1 MVMVLDWS
9 GSMNE
14 NLKGTLSQLFNL
26 IWFCRQ
32 TRIPFEVFAFSDAY
46 NRKNTNEGLS
56 SSQTYKA
63 GDLKIKDFK
72 LLNFFSSNMSIK
84 EEIEMMNILFM
95 YINRYN
101 GYRDWNA
108 LGYPYSCPDNI
119 QLGGT
124 PLNDAIIAMMSI
136 LPKFKSDTGVQKVN
150 TIFLTDGASNSLAG
164 VMDYRLVTDKRD
176 DSGAEVGTHV
186 ETLKSLSHWRM
197 NRDKKII
204 FTDPVTNKTVEV
216 EGYEFTETLL
226 KMLKNRVYDMNV
238 IGFFI
243 AGSGR
248 SGRVDKRTLAYICG
262 VDTYGA
268 ELKDLVKKINKEKY
282 LAVTSAGYD
291 EYYILPGGNSLMVE
305 NTGLGDELVGASKAK
320 LKSAFGKSMKGK
332 IESRQL
338 LNKFV
343 KLVA

>member
-1 MVMVLDWS
+1 
-9 GSMNE
+9 MNE

-46 NRKNTNEGLS
+46 GSYNGKQKTFS

-63 GDLKIKDFK
+63 GDLIIKDFK
-72 LLNFFSSNMSIK
+72 LLNFFSSNMSTK

-95 YINRYN
+95 YINRYG
-101 GYRDWNA
+101 GYRDWNET
-108 LGYPYSCPDNI
+108 GYPYNAPDNI

-150 TIFLTDGASNSLAG
+150 TVFLTDGASNRLAG
-164 VMDYRLVTDKRD
+164 VMDYRLVTEENDRA
-176 DSGAEVGTHV
+176 GEVGTHI
-186 ETLKSLSHWRM
+186 ETTKPLDSYYR
-197 NRDKKII
+197 NRDKKVI
-204 FTDPVTNKTVEV
+204 FTDPVTNKTIEV
-216 EGYEFTETLL
+216 EGIEYTEALL

-248 SGRVDKRTLAYICG
+248 SGRVDKRTIAHACG
-262 VDTYGA
+262 IGTYDV
-268 ELKDLVKKINKEKY
+268 EVTDLVKKINKEKY
-282 LAVTSAGYD
+282 LAITSAGYD

-305 NTGLGDELVGASKAK
+305 NSGLSDDLVGASKAK

>member
-1 MVMVLDWS
+1 
-9 GSMNE
+9 
-14 NLKGTLSQLFNL
+14 L

-46 NRKNTNEGLS
+46 NRRNTVLVDGEEWPLS

-101 GYRDWNA
+101 GYRDWNS
-108 LGYPYSCPDNI
+108 LGFPYSCPDNI

-305 NTGLGDELVGASKAK
+305 NSGLSDDLVGASKAK